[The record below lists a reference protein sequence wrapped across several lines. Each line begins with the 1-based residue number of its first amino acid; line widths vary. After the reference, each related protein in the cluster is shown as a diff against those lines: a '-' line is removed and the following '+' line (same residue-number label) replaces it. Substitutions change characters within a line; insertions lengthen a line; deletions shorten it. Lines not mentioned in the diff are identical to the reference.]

1 MFGNFFHYYEVTYC
15 SVGLWLLLPFELI
28 SKIIG
33 GNAMVRITF
42 EWTIGAGQGCW
53 LEMCEK
59 INNVANIR
67 ILKEKF
73 AA

>member
-1 MFGNFFHYYEVTYC
+1 
-15 SVGLWLLLPFELI
+15 
-28 SKIIG
+28 
-33 GNAMVRITF
+33 MVRITF

-53 LEMCEK
+53 LEMREK

>member
-1 MFGNFFHYYEVTYC
+1 
-15 SVGLWLLLPFELI
+15 
-28 SKIIG
+28 
-33 GNAMVRITF
+33 MVRITF